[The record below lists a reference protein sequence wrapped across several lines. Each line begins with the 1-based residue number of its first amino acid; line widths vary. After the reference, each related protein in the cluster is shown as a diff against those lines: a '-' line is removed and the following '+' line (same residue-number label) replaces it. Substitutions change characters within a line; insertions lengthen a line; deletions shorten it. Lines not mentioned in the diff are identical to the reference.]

1 VKEIWRKQNYKMAK
15 RTKFLMVRL
24 TPDEYAK
31 LKKLAEELSLFVAS
45 YVRDTIF
52 KREIIKN
59 ERTR

>member
-1 VKEIWRKQNYKMAK
+1 MAK